1 MGRERRGRTLQT
13 TALVNEAYLRLVDIR
28 RMQWRDRAHF
38 LAMAARIIRRIL
50 VEAARARRTQRRG
63 GGIDYVTLDEAV
75 VVAPDQSLDLLAL
88 HDALE
93 ELAAVSPRKS
103 QVVELRFFG
112 GLTVEETAEV
122 LDVSGDTV
130 RRDWRLAKAWLFR
143 ELKKPL

>member
-38 LAMAARIIRRIL
+38 LAMAARIMRRIL

-112 GLTVEETAEV
+112 GLTVEETAAV